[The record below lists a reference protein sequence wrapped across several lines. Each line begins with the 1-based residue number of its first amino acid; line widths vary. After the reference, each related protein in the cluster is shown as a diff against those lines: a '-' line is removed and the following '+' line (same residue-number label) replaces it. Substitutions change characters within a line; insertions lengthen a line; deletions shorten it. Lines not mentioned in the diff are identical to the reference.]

1 MLAAHTAHVA
11 GRRGE
16 LVVVIIRGCLC
27 VVDDVTPRARRT
39 TADDADVSERPRAHK
54 DLATWETCANM
65 TPNRNFSAT

>member
-27 VVDDVTPRARRT
+27 VVDDVTQRSARRT
-39 TADDADVSERPRAHK
+39 TADDADVSERPR
-54 DLATWETCANM
+54 DVLLLL
-65 TPNRNFSAT
+65 

>member
-27 VVDDVTPRARRT
+27 VVDDVTQRSARRT
-39 TADDADVSERPRAHK
+39 TADDAEVRREAAAHK
-54 DLATWETCANM
+54 DLATWLLLL
-65 TPNRNFSAT
+65 